1 MSRPSCPDA
10 PKPVL
15 HSGHDD
21 FAEVAVAQLIGH
33 PGTRD
38 QGRRRRAEGRRSGS
52 TTPAWASPPTNWCR
66 SWGCSVSEHASGAPG
81 CPPELPGAGGL
92 RFPRALSPAAP
103 EGLFWKEQQ

>member
-10 PKPVL
+10 HKPVL

-38 QGRRRRAEGRRSGS
+38 QGRRAPSRRASLREYYAR
-52 TTPAWASPPTNWCR
+52 
-66 SWGCSVSEHASGAPG
+66 
-81 CPPELPGAGGL
+81 LGL
-92 RFPRALSPAAP
+92 AANKLVQIM
-103 EGLFWKEQQ
+103 GLLCV